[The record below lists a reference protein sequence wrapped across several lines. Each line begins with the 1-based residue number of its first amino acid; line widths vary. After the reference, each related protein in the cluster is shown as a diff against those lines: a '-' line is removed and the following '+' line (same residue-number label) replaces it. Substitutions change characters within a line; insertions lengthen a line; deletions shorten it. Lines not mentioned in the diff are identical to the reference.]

1 MRSTFHGLETS
12 KRALFV
18 QSTALNTLGH
28 NISNASTEGYS
39 RQRVNMTAAR
49 PLAFPGFTRPNT
61 PGQLGQG
68 VEYVSV
74 SRVRDNYLDLQFRRE
89 NQQLGMWDVHDQ
101 AIKAIEKIINEPST
115 NGLSSVMDKF
125 WSSLEVLN
133 RDPSLLSARI
143 DLIGSATNLA
153 DTFKQISGSL
163 NTLESDASNNI
174 NAKLNQAN
182 TIIQNISQLNGII
195 RKNEMLGDNA
205 NDYRDQRDVLLDQL
219 SKIVDVQYAE
229 DVNGMVNVFT
239 AGVQVVNGEA
249 STLLQGGEDGMSGNV
264 PNITAG
270 EIAGYKKAV
279 EEVAIIRNQLNA
291 MVDTFINGAVDITL
305 PNGYVTSG
313 PLIANNDV
321 TARVNGVATNFT
333 AGQAIPAGA
342 EITSSLEITINGF
355 NGLHQ
360 LGYTLSDPSQTGIP
374 FFTTTDGGAAFDIS
388 NIQVNPA
395 IASDTSKIAASGKYE
410 VNSNGDNITI
420 KGNSDIANALAG
432 LRDKSFEYPS
442 NLTSLSKGTV
452 DDYFRALVGDLGTR
466 ASNAT
471 RNYSNQED
479 MVDGV
484 NMRRQSVSGV
494 SLDEEMAD
502 MIRFQHA
509 YNAAARNMTT
519 VDEMLDRIINQMGIV
534 GR

>member
-1 MRSTFHGLETS
+1 MRSTFHSLETS

-49 PLAFPGFTRPNT
+49 PLAFPGMTRPNT

-68 VEYVSV
+68 VEYVSIT
-74 SRVRDNYLDLQFRRE
+74 RVRDNYLDLQFRRE
-89 NQQLGMWDVHDQ
+89 SQQLGMWDVHDQ

-115 NGLSSVMDKF
+115 SGLSSVMDKF
-125 WSSLEVLN
+125 WNSLEVLN

-153 DTFKQISGSL
+153 NTFKHMSTSL
-163 NTLESDASNNI
+163 DTLEGDASSNI
-174 NAKLNQAN
+174 DAKLNQAN
-182 TIIQNISQLNGII
+182 TIIENISQLNGII
-195 RKNEMLGDNA
+195 RKIEQLGDNA

-219 SKIVDVQYAE
+219 SRITDVQYAE
-229 DVNGMVNVFT
+229 DANGMVNILS
-239 AGVQVVNGEA
+239 AGVQVVSGETP
-249 STLLQGGEDGMSGNV
+249 TLLGTADV
-264 PNITAG
+264 ANITSG
-270 EIAGYKKAV
+270 EIAGYKKSV
-279 EEVAIIRNQLNA
+279 EEVALIRNQLNA
-291 MVDTFINGAVDITL
+291 MVDTLVNGAVDVTL
-305 PNGYVTSG
+305 PNGYVTSAN
-313 PLIANNDV
+313 LVANNDV
-321 TARVNGVATNFT
+321 TLEDGTTVT
-333 AGQAIPAGA
+333 AGTVIPAGSRIA
-342 EITSSLEITINGF
+342 SSVSVTVNGF

-360 LGYTLSDPSQTGIP
+360 LGYTLSDPAQTGLP
-374 FFTTTDGGAAFDIS
+374 FFTTTDGSGTFNIS
-388 NIQVNPA
+388 NMQVNPD
-395 IASDTSKIAASGKYE
+395 IAADTSKIAASGKYE
-410 VNSNGDNITI
+410 VNGSGDFISI

-432 LRDKSFEYPS
+432 LRDKTFSYPS
-442 NLTSLSKGTV
+442 GMTSLSSGTT

-471 RNYSNQED
+471 RNYSNQENL
-479 MVDGV
+479 VDGV
-484 NMRRQSVSGV
+484 EMRRQSVSGV

-519 VDEMLDRIINQMGIV
+519 VDEMLDRVINQMGLV